1 MKRDMELI
9 RKILFKIEEEVDN
22 LTVYDLEVN
31 GYSMDQVAYHCS
43 LLYDGGLIKD
53 YEAQEAD
60 DELDGFI
67 IDGLT
72 WYGHEFLDDIRSDT
86 VWDKTKETIKTNGL
100 PMVFDVVKEIAKAF
114 ISATTQAAIKGI
126 IN

>member
-22 LTVYDLEVN
+22 LTVYDLEVD

-126 IN
+126 MN